1 VRFHLLSV
9 AGALL
14 RVLYEAGRRMRD
26 RHVIKAE
33 AKAIAAKLMASL
45 RAGKIQ
51 VIGIQTISAAC
62 DEATHGLWNNDDFE
76 QLVNLTVRAV
86 VESV

>member
-1 VRFHLLSV
+1 
-9 AGALL
+9 
-14 RVLYEAGRRMRD
+14 M
-26 RHVIKAE
+26 
-33 AKAIAAKLMASL
+33 AAL

-51 VIGIQTISAAC
+51 GSGIHTISAAC